1 MYELPPDPQR
11 LRVIR
16 LYLQMQIAAVDAKIQ
31 EAESGSPAGAG
42 EGPEAGEGTAR
53 RAGGKSGAR
62 TPARAWRLQSVPDP
76 RGGAGR
82 GILHRDDC
90 RVPGG
95 GRLNRQEFEVALG
108 MPDVTPCEICH
119 PEPDGTP

>member
-31 EAESGSPAGAG
+31 ESESGSAAATAGGARG
-42 EGPEAGEGTAR
+42 EGGDRTRSRSGTA
-53 RAGGKSGAR
+53 
-62 TPARAWRLQSVPDP
+62 ARAWRLQSVPDP
-76 RGGAGR
+76 HGGAGR
-82 GILHRDDC
+82 GVLHRDDC

-108 MPDVTPCEICH
+108 MPDVTPCAICH
-119 PEPDGTP
+119 PEEERTP

>member
-31 EAESGSPAGAG
+31 EAESDSAPVAAGVPS
-42 EGPEAGEGTAR
+42 ET
-53 RAGGKSGAR
+53 GGGAPQRDKGGAR
-62 TPARAWRLQSVPDP
+62 SPARAWRLQSVPDP
-76 RGGAGR
+76 RGGSGR
-82 GILHRDDC
+82 GVLHRDDC

-108 MPDVTPCEICH
+108 MPDVTSCGVCR
-119 PEPDGTP
+119 PEAEPSA

>member
-31 EAESGSPAGAG
+31 EAESGSAPVAAGAA
-42 EGPEAGEGTAR
+42 EAGGGAPQRAR
-53 RAGGKSGAR
+53 GVGGAR

-76 RGGAGR
+76 GGGSGR
-82 GILHRDDC
+82 GVLHRDDC

-108 MPDVTPCEICH
+108 MPDVTSCGVCR
-119 PEPDGTP
+119 PEAEPAS

>member
-1 MYELPPDPQR
+1 M
-11 LRVIR
+11 IR

-31 EAESGSPAGAG
+31 EAEAGSAAAAEAAAEAEGGAPRRG
-42 EGPEAGEGTAR
+42 EGRG
-53 RAGGKSGAR
+53 GAR
-62 TPARAWRLQSVPDP
+62 TPVRAWRLQSVPDP

-82 GILHRDDC
+82 GVLHRDDC

-108 MPDVTPCEICH
+108 MPDVTPCGICNPQ
-119 PEPDGTP
+119 PERTP

>member
-1 MYELPPDPQR
+1 MYELPPDSQR

-31 EAESGSPAGAG
+31 EVEAGAAAG
-42 EGPEAGEGTAR
+42 TEAGTEAGTGTEPPPPSR
-53 RAGGKSGAR
+53 GRSRAS
-62 TPARAWRLQSVPDP
+62 ARAWRLQSVPDP
-76 RGGAGR
+76 RGGTGR
-82 GILHRDDC
+82 GVLHRDDC

-108 MPDVTPCEICH
+108 MPDVIPCEVCR
-119 PEPDGTP
+119 PER

>member
-1 MYELPPDPQR
+1 M
-11 LRVIR
+11 IR

-31 EAESGSPAGAG
+31 EAETGSAPAVAG
-42 EGPEAGEGTAR
+42 VASEAGSGAQR
-53 RAGGKSGAR
+53 RAKGDAAR

-76 RGGAGR
+76 RGASGR
-82 GILHRDDC
+82 GVLHRDDC

-108 MPDVTPCEICH
+108 MPDVTSCEVCR
-119 PEPDGTP
+119 PEAEPAS

>member
-31 EAESGSPAGAG
+31 EAESGAAAGAG
-42 EGPEAGEGTAR
+42 TGAETGADVPPQGRTR
-53 RAGGKSGAR
+53 PRA
-62 TPARAWRLQSVPDP
+62 PARAWRLQSVPET

-82 GILHRDDC
+82 GVVHRDDC

-108 MPDVTPCEICH
+108 MPDVTPCEICR
-119 PEPDGTP
+119 PERERSS

>member
-1 MYELPPDPQR
+1 MYELPLDPQR

-31 EAESGSPAGAG
+31 EAEAGAVGGSEAGPGVPPPYRGRSPAV
-42 EGPEAGEGTAR
+42 
-53 RAGGKSGAR
+53 
-62 TPARAWRLQSVPDP
+62 ARAWRLQSVPDP
-76 RGGAGR
+76 RGGPGR
-82 GILHRDDC
+82 GVLHRDDC

-108 MPDVTPCEICH
+108 MPDVTRCEVCR
-119 PEPDGTP
+119 PEREPTR

>member
-1 MYELPPDPQR
+1 M
-11 LRVIR
+11 IR

-31 EAESGSPAGAG
+31 EAESGSATVAATVGAAGAEGETGDPPRVPAGS
-42 EGPEAGEGTAR
+42 R
-53 RAGGKSGAR
+53 AR

-82 GILHRDDC
+82 GVLHRDDC

-108 MPDVTPCEICH
+108 MPEVAPCEVCR
-119 PEPDGTP
+119 PESGRTP

>member
-31 EAESGSPAGAG
+31 EAESGSLVAAGA
-42 EGPEAGEGTAR
+42 EAGDDAVPRTR
-53 RAGGKSGAR
+53 GGKRGR
-62 TPARAWRLQSVPDP
+62 TSAWRLQSVPDP

-82 GILHRDDC
+82 GVLHRDDC

-108 MPDVTPCEICH
+108 MPDVAPCEICH
-119 PEPDGTP
+119 PESERTP